1 VTSLVLEVVAGLSTG
16 SIYALLALGL
26 TLIYQVSG
34 VVNFAQG
41 ALAAVGAY
49 ALWSLTTEHGLPF
62 WPAVIL
68 SLAVLFLL
76 GVLIQALIIRRL
88 ERAAASSVIVTLGL
102 LIVLEGSLG
111 LIWGYTSPSTPL
123 ALPLSLSL
131 ITVGSLLVSELDL
144 LAIAVTLVI
153 MLAMFAFLRLTRAGA
168 AVRAVAQSPQGARL
182 VGIRVARVRLIC
194 WGVGAVTA
202 TAAGVLIT
210 TVKYTPL
217 SPTMV
222 EPYLLSAFA
231 GAIIG
236 GLDSLVGAAV
246 GALLIG
252 VTQNLVAFYI
262 SVQWKDAV
270 VFLLLLAALLVR
282 PAGLFGVAVQRRV

>member
-1 VTSLVLEVVAGLSTG
+1 MTSLVLELVAGLSTG
-16 SIYALLALGL
+16 GIYALLALGL

-49 ALWSLTTEHGLPF
+49 ALWSLTTEHGIAF
-62 WPAVIL
+62 WPAAL
-68 SLAVLFLL
+68 LAVAALFVLGALL
-76 GVLIQALIIRRL
+76 QVLVLRRL
-88 ERAAASSVIVTLGL
+88 QRAAGASVIVTLGL
-102 LIVLEGSLG
+102 LIVLEGGLG
-111 LIWGYTSPSTPL
+111 LIWGNTSPSTGL
-123 ALPLSLSL
+123 VLPVSAGLLT
-131 ITVGSLLVSELDL
+131 IGGFLVSGLDL
-144 LAIAVTLVI
+144 IAIGVSCALIVAV
-153 MLAMFAFLRLTRAGA
+153 FAFLRLTRAGA
-168 AVRAVAQSPQGARL
+168 AVRAVAQSAQGARL
-182 VGIRVARVRLIC
+182 VGIRVDRVRLIS
-194 WGVGAVTA
+194 WGISAVIA
-202 TAAGVLIT
+202 AAAGVLIT
-210 TVKYTPL
+210 TVKYSPL

-252 VTQNLVAFYI
+252 ITQNLVAFYI
-262 SVQWKDAV
+262 STQWKDAV
-270 VFLLLLAALLVR
+270 VFFLLLAVLALR

>member
-49 ALWSLTTEHGLPF
+49 VLWSLTTEHGLPF

-88 ERAAASSVIVTLGL
+88 ERASASSVIVTLGL
-102 LIVLEGSLG
+102 LIVLEGGLG

-153 MLAMFAFLRLTRAGA
+153 MLAMFAFLRLTRAGT

-194 WGVGAVTA
+194 WGVGAITA